1 MSRMFQA
8 LGHPNYRLWAT
19 GALVSNVGTWMQR
32 VAQDWLVL
40 TALTDHDGAAVGL
53 TTGLQFAPI
62 LVFGPYAGVLSDRL
76 DKRRILLATQSALG
90 LLGLVQG
97 LLVLTGTVE
106 LWHVYAIALGLG
118 VASAIDAPA
127 RQSFTSEL
135 VSSADLPNAV
145 ALNSTSFNLARL
157 AGPGAAGLLIGAV
170 GTGWAFLFNAASF
183 AAVLVSLL
191 RLRPELLHR
200 SAPAPRGRHQVRE
213 GIAYVRSRPRVLL
226 ILVMAGIVG
235 TFTMNFQ
242 ITNAI
247 MAAQVFAVGPDGF
260 GLLGSVMAV
269 GTLAGALLAARRRSL
284 RMALVL
290 AAAFALGL
298 AAIGS
303 ALAPG
308 YAWFAVSL
316 VLVGV
321 TAITFLNGCNT
332 LIQLSID
339 AQYRGRVM
347 ALYMAVIQG
356 GSFLGAPL
364 VGWLAG
370 AAGPR
375 WALLASGTAALV
387 AGAVGVVVLVRWGE
401 GSLREQLRAVWAA
414 RRRAARAGSD
424 PATLGGDPAL
434 LGRGPGTASRDPGG
448 AAQTVSTTSS

>member
-1 MSRMFQA
+1 MSRMFRA
-8 LGHPNYRLWAT
+8 LGHRNYRLWAA

-32 VAQDWLVL
+32 IAQDWLVL
-40 TALTDHDGAAVGL
+40 TELTSHDGTAVGI

-62 LVFGPYAGVLSDRL
+62 LVLGPYAGVLSDRL

-90 LLGLVQG
+90 LLALLQG
-97 LLVLTGTVE
+97 VLVLTGVAE

-118 VASAIDAPA
+118 IASAVDAPA

-135 VSSADLPNAV
+135 VGSADLPNAV

-170 GTGWAFLFNAASF
+170 GTGWAFLINAASF

-191 RLRPELLHR
+191 RLRQGDLHR
-200 SAPAPRGRHQVRE
+200 SAPAPRARGQLRE
-213 GIAYVRSRPRVLL
+213 GLAYVRSRPRVLL
-226 ILVMAGIVG
+226 ILGMAAIVG

-242 ITNAI
+242 ITNAV
-247 MAAQVFAVGPDGF
+247 MAAQEFRVGADGF

-303 ALAPG
+303 SLAPG
-308 YAWFAVSL
+308 YALFAASL
-316 VLVGV
+316 VLVGIA
-321 TAITFLNGCNT
+321 AITFLNGCNT
-332 LIQLSID
+332 LVQLSID

-364 VGWLAG
+364 VGWLAS

-375 WALLASGTAALV
+375 WAILASGTAALL
-387 AGAVGVVVLVRWGE
+387 AGALGVVVLARWGE
-401 GSLREQLRAVWAA
+401 GSLREQLRAVWAE
-414 RRRAARAGSD
+414 RRAAGR
-424 PATLGGDPAL
+424 PAAEPQDRESPAQ
-434 LGRGPGTASRDPGG
+434 R
-448 AAQTVSTTSS
+448 